1 MNKYK
6 CANCGSDKVSIRTW
20 VNPNTGEE
28 TGSCSDGESQ
38 DNYCDNCETH
48 PELVQERDTVK
59 KIYQLQ
65 TAKEFID
72 RYSTS
77 EITEEQLMQMYARHV
92 ATSFAAECANEALGN
107 KMEVSNA
114 LHSKI
119 DSKYN
124 SIEW

>member
-1 MNKYK
+1 M
-6 CANCGSDKVSIRTW
+6 
-20 VNPNTGEE
+20 
-28 TGSCSDGESQ
+28 
-38 DNYCDNCETH
+38 
-48 PELVQERDTVK
+48 

-92 ATSFAAECANEALGN
+92 ATSFAAECVNEALGN

-119 DSKYN
+119 DSKCN
-124 SIEW
+124 SIEWEY

>member
-1 MNKYK
+1 M
-6 CANCGSDKVSIRTW
+6 
-20 VNPNTGEE
+20 
-28 TGSCSDGESQ
+28 
-38 DNYCDNCETH
+38 
-48 PELVQERDTVK
+48 

-72 RYSTS
+72 RNSTS
-77 EITEEQLMQMYARHV
+77 EITVEQLLQMYARHV

>member
-1 MNKYK
+1 M
-6 CANCGSDKVSIRTW
+6 
-20 VNPNTGEE
+20 
-28 TGSCSDGESQ
+28 
-38 DNYCDNCETH
+38 
-48 PELVQERDTVK
+48 

-65 TAKEFID
+65 TAKEFIN
-72 RYSTS
+72 RNSTS
-77 EITEEQLMQMYARHV
+77 EITEEQLLQMYARHV
-92 ATSFAAECANEALGN
+92 ATSFAAECSNEALGN

>member
-1 MNKYK
+1 M
-6 CANCGSDKVSIRTW
+6 KV
-20 VNPNTGEE
+20 
-28 TGSCSDGESQ
+28 
-38 DNYCDNCETH
+38 
-48 PELVQERDTVK
+48 
-59 KIYQLQ
+59 YQLQ

-92 ATSFAAECANEALGN
+92 ATFFAAECVNEALGD
-107 KMEVSNA
+107 KIMGSNA

-119 DSKYN
+119 DSMYN